1 MTLVRL
7 NDCGQLIPW
16 RRFTGLGRELEQ
28 ILGGV
33 GRDGARAVADWRPAA
48 DLVEAEDG
56 YHIELDVPGL
66 TEKDVQIQFEDDVL
80 TVSGERK
87 TEHKSVE
94 DGYRYVERRQ
104 GRFERSFRLPQGIDA
119 EQVKA
124 NIEQGV
130 LRVTLPKPE
139 KLKPKQIP
147 VNFN

>member
-7 NDCGQLIPW
+7 NDYQLVPW
-16 RRFTGLGRELEQ
+16 QPLTELGREIEQ

-33 GRDGARAVADWRPAA
+33 GYGSWRGVPDWRPAA

-56 YHIELDVPGL
+56 YHI
-66 TEKDVQIQFEDDVL
+66 QDDVL
-80 TVSGERK
+80 TISGERK
-87 TEHKSVE
+87 TEHESVE

-104 GRFERSFRLPQGIDA
+104 GRFERSFRLPEGIDA

-124 NIEQGV
+124 NIEHGV

-147 VNFN
+147 VSFN